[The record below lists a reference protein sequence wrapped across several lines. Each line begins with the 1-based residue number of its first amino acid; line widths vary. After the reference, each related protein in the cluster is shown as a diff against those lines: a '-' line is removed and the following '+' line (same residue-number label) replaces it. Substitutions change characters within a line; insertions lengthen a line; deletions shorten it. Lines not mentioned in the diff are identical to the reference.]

1 MSPSLPPKLS
11 SLDNRNLSQMTT
23 GLKRPYNNQN
33 DGDNYNN
40 SEEEED
46 DDDDE
51 DNLGDIYK
59 QRVQKKMNKQA

>member
-46 DDDDE
+46 DDDD
-51 DNLGDIYK
+51 
-59 QRVQKKMNKQA
+59 